1 MGSTAAMVLGPAR
14 LHLVKAGG
22 SAQAEYERRRA
33 RDRDRRRQGWKL
45 RLALLVATPFV
56 AYGLVQLFAW
66 GFNDWFVSRLI
77 ESVPDS
83 TADPQADP
91 PIAPETAHLFGLLSA
106 ALATLGAAVT
116 WLGPRRSTEAWAT
129 GAAGERA
136 TGRTLEGLPDG
147 YEVRHDVRMPGSRA
161 NIDHVVIGPSGAFT
175 IETKNYSA
183 GVTIKNGKARTKGR
197 SMDKEIAQAKRQA
210 ETMRK
215 VLGVDVRPIICVQG
229 GGLTRG
235 WFEKPTVEG
244 VRFCS
249 GRSLVKT
256 LTSS

>member
-1 MGSTAAMVLGPAR
+1 MKT
-14 LHLVKAGG
+14 GG
-22 SAQAEYERRRA
+22 SAQAEYERRRE
-33 RDRDRRRQGWKL
+33 RDRERRRQRWKL

-56 AYGLVQLFAW
+56 IYGLVQLGAW
-66 GFNDWFVSRLI
+66 GLNEWFFPRMI
-77 ESVPDS
+77 ESVSETP
-83 TADPQADP
+83 ADASSEP
-91 PIAPETAHLFGLLSA
+91 PIAPETAHLFGLLFA
-106 ALATLGAAVT
+106 ALATIRAAVA
-116 WLGPRRSTEAWAT
+116 WLGPRRSTEAWAA

-136 TGRTLEGLPDG
+136 TGRVLEGLPDV
-147 YEVRHDVRMPGSRA
+147 YEVRHDLKMPGSRA
-161 NIDHVVIGPSGAFT
+161 NIDHLVIGPSGAFT

-183 GVTIKNGKARTKGR
+183 GVTIKGGKARTRGR

-235 WFEKPTVEG
+235 WFEKPTVDG

-249 GRSLVKT
+249 GRQLVKT
-256 LTSS
+256 ITSG